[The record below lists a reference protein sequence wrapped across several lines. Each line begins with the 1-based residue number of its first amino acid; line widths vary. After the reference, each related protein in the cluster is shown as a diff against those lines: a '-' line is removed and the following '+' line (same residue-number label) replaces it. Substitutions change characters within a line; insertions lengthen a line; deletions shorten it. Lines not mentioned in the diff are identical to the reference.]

1 MYRIPTPEARSCFEK
16 ARDLCEIQQFNE
28 ALNFLNEAL
37 NFYPLYLNVL
47 NQKGVVLCKLG
58 KPKEAID
65 CFNRA
70 IEIKSNY
77 IRAWNNKGQAFSK
90 LGKYMEALDCFD
102 FVLNIKPD
110 LPTVHPV
117 SASTKKIPF
126 NSAVNDNTIVFHVAP
141 PSCVSQIVDCG
152 LLI

>member
-1 MYRIPTPEARSCFEK
+1 MYHIPTPEARSCFEK
-16 ARDLCEIQQFNE
+16 ARDFCKIKQFNE
-28 ALNFLNEAL
+28 ALHFLDEAL

-77 IRAWNNKGQAFSK
+77 IRAWNNKG
-90 LGKYMEALDCFD
+90 
-102 FVLNIKPD
+102 
-110 LPTVHPV
+110 
-117 SASTKKIPF
+117 
-126 NSAVNDNTIVFHVAP
+126 
-141 PSCVSQIVDCG
+141 
-152 LLI
+152 